1 MHTLTLVFSLL
12 LGMEDYPS
20 RMFHLCR
27 MMESGLP
34 SAPGITVSM
43 EYHRPK
49 QSSRFRGIDVR
60 IFVDCLDHLQKA
72 NMDPSDI
79 PVIRAAILDII
90 APLGISLDEF
100 ALESIDYCQNIMV
113 LNAGERRLAM
123 RLWHKT
129 SKHFLKAVRI
139 DRKNIK
145 NENYLYYKC
154 LDDFYRVQLYSK
166 QDERADKGLTAKP
179 YEAGVLRLEYQL
191 RKEHLLYHWRRYG
204 TPCSFDAWADWS
216 VRATYLKQT
225 ERLLFR
231 GDFYTLRRAETL
243 LRRAELPPKDYQNIR
258 QFLANVSRSG
268 IDYAV
273 KQAGSAYFASKYI
286 KTLTSLGI
294 SPIPIPQNAR
304 TPYLAN
310 PFRQFY
316 ERNCL

>member
-27 MMESGLP
+27 MLETGLP

-49 QSSRFRGIDVR
+49 QSSRLRGIDVR
-60 IFVDCLDHLQKA
+60 IFVDCLEHLQKA

-79 PVIRAAILDII
+79 PVIRAAILAAIT
-90 APLGISLDEF
+90 PLGISLDEF
-100 ALESIDYCQNIMV
+100 ALESIDYCQNMMV
-113 LNAGERRLAM
+113 PNARERRLAM

-154 LDDFYRVQLYSK
+154 QNDFYRVQLYSK

-179 YEAGVLRLEYQL
+179 YESGVLRLEYQL

-216 VRATYLKQT
+216 LRATYLKQT
-225 ERLLFR
+225 ERLFSVGTFTPSAGRKPSCEKRACPQRIFR
-231 GDFYTLRRAETL
+231 E
-243 LRRAELPPKDYQNIR
+243 
-258 QFLANVSRSG
+258 SG
-268 IDYAV
+268 N
-273 KQAGSAYFASKYI
+273 S
-286 KTLTSLGI
+286 
-294 SPIPIPQNAR
+294 
-304 TPYLAN
+304 
-310 PFRQFY
+310 
-316 ERNCL
+316 